1 MGHGKGRVPFK
12 KREGTDMLK
21 GIGVSQGYG
30 IGRAVIIG
38 DISTDYSNVKYTDAE
53 SEKARLQNAVDSFIE
68 ETRRL
73 ASDIKETVG
82 EKEAEILEGHIVMLS
97 DPFMIS
103 QMQDNIDSGSVAE
116 KAVDTVCNMFI
127 DMFSSVDDELT
138 NQRASDVKDIRDSLL
153 KALLGVKSIDISSV
167 PENSI
172 LVAKD
177 FTPSMTSKINK
188 NNVSA
193 IITEVGGVTSHS
205 AILARAMGIPAV
217 LSVVNAT
224 EIIKDGMQIIA
235 DGFKGKVITNPSDS
249 EINDYISRQKDFLNE
264 KESLKA
270 YIGRETVTA
279 KEIKKAVYANIGKP
293 EDVQNVLQNSG
304 EGIGLFRTEFLFM
317 DRASEPTE
325 EEQFEAYATVARA
338 MNGKEVIIRTL
349 DIGGDKDIPYLH
361 IEKED
366 NPFLGHRAIR
376 YCLDNPE
383 LFKKQIKAILRAA
396 VYGNI
401 KIMLPLV
408 TCLEEVY
415 DAKEL
420 ICECEK
426 ELKNSQTEFKSV
438 ELGVMIETPS
448 AVLISDLLAK
458 EVAFFSI
465 GTNDLTGYTM
475 AVDRGNANVSR
486 LYDTFQPSVM
496 RAIEMTIK
504 NAKKAGISVGMC
516 GEAAADTRLIPSLIE
531 WGLDEFSVSPGSIL
545 QTRKTICE
553 YSS

>member
-1 MGHGKGRVPFK
+1 
-12 KREGTDMLK
+12 MLK

-30 IGRAVIIG
+30 IGKAVIIG

-53 SEKARLQNAVDSFIE
+53 SEKARLQNAVDSFIG
-68 ETRRL
+68 ETKKL
-73 ASDIKETVG
+73 VSNIKKTVG

-103 QMQDNIDSGSVAE
+103 QMMENIESGSVAE

-153 KALLGVKSIDISSV
+153 KSLLGVKSVDLSCV
-167 PENSI
+167 PEKSV

-177 FTPSMTSKINK
+177 FTPSMTSQINK

-224 EIIKDGMQIIA
+224 EIIKDGVLIIA

-249 EINDYISRQKDFLNE
+249 EINDYILKQNEFLNE
-264 KESLKA
+264 KESLKS
-270 YIGRETVTA
+270 YIGRETITA
-279 KEIKKAVYANIGKP
+279 KGIRKAVYANIGRP
-293 EDVQNVLQNSG
+293 EDVQNVLQNGG

-325 EEQFEAYATVARA
+325 EEQFEAYSTVARA
-338 MNGKEVIIRTL
+338 MNGREVIIRTL

-361 IEKED
+361 MEKEE

-376 YCLDNPE
+376 YCIDNPE
-383 LFKKQIKAILRAA
+383 LFKKQIRAILRAA

-408 TCLEEVY
+408 TCLEEVNA
-415 DAKEL
+415 AKEL
-420 ICECEK
+420 ICECES
-426 ELKNSQTEFKSV
+426 ELKISKTEFKSA
-438 ELGVMIETPS
+438 ELGIMIETPS
-448 AVLISDLLAK
+448 AVLISDLLAR
-458 EVAFFSI
+458 EVDFFSI

-486 LYDTFQPSVM
+486 LYDTFQPAVM
-496 RAIEMTIK
+496 RAIEITIK
-504 NAKKAGISVGMC
+504 NAKKAGIQVGMC
-516 GEAAADTRLIPSLIE
+516 GEAAADIKLIPKLIE

-553 YSS
+553 YSSSELI

>member
-1 MGHGKGRVPFK
+1 
-12 KREGTDMLK
+12 MLK

-30 IGRAVIIG
+30 IGKAVIIG

-53 SEKARLQNAVDSFIE
+53 SEKARLQNAVDSFIG
-68 ETRRL
+68 ETKKL
-73 ASDIKETVG
+73 VSNIKKTVG

-103 QMQDNIDSGSVAE
+103 QMMENIESGSVAE

-153 KALLGVKSIDISSV
+153 KSLLGVKSVDLSCV
-167 PENSI
+167 PENSV

-177 FTPSMTSKINK
+177 FTPSMTSQINK

-224 EIIKDGMQIIA
+224 EIIKDGIPIIA
-235 DGFKGKVITNPSDS
+235 DGFKGKVITNPSDT
-249 EINDYISRQKDFLNE
+249 EINDYISKQNEFLNE
-264 KESLKA
+264 KESLKS
-270 YIGRETVTA
+270 YTGRETITA
-279 KEIKKAVYANIGKP
+279 EGIKKAVYANIGRP
-293 EDVQNVLQNSG
+293 EDVQNVLQNGG
-304 EGIGLFRTEFLFM
+304 EGVGLFRTEFLFM

-325 EEQFEAYATVARA
+325 EEQFEAYSTVARA
-338 MNGKEVIIRTL
+338 MNGREVIIRTL

-361 IEKED
+361 MEKEE

-376 YCLDNPE
+376 YCIDNPE
-383 LFKKQIKAILRAA
+383 LFKKQIRAILRAA

-408 TCLEEVY
+408 TCLEEVNA
-415 DAKEL
+415 AKEL
-420 ICECEK
+420 ICECES
-426 ELKNSQTEFKSV
+426 ELKISKTEFKSA
-438 ELGVMIETPS
+438 ELGIMIETPS
-448 AVLISDLLAK
+448 AVLISDLLAR
-458 EVAFFSI
+458 EVDFFSI

-486 LYDTFQPSVM
+486 LYDTFQPAVM
-496 RAIEMTIK
+496 RAIEITIK
-504 NAKKAGISVGMC
+504 NAKKAGIQVGMC
-516 GEAAADTRLIPSLIE
+516 GEAASDIKLIPKLIE

-545 QTRKTICE
+545 QTRKTISE
-553 YSS
+553 YSSSELI

>member
-1 MGHGKGRVPFK
+1 
-12 KREGTDMLK
+12 MLK

-30 IGRAVIIG
+30 IGKAVIIG

-53 SEKARLQNAVDSFIE
+53 SEKARLQNAVDSFIG
-68 ETRRL
+68 ETKKL
-73 ASDIKETVG
+73 VSNIKKTVG

-103 QMQDNIDSGSVAE
+103 QMMENIESGSVAE

-153 KALLGVKSIDISSV
+153 KSLLGVKSVDLSCV
-167 PENSI
+167 PEKSV

-177 FTPSMTSKINK
+177 FTPSMTSQINK

-224 EIIKDGMQIIA
+224 EIIKDGIPIIA
-235 DGFKGKVITNPSDS
+235 DGFKGKVITNPSDT
-249 EINDYISRQKDFLNE
+249 EINDYISKQNEFLNE
-264 KESLKA
+264 KESLKS
-270 YIGRETVTA
+270 YIGRETITA
-279 KEIKKAVYANIGKP
+279 EGIRKAVYANIGRP
-293 EDVQNVLQNSG
+293 EDVQNVLQNGG

-325 EEQFEAYATVARA
+325 EEQFEAYSTVARA
-338 MNGKEVIIRTL
+338 MNGREVIIRTL

-361 IEKED
+361 MEKEE

-376 YCLDNPE
+376 YCIDNPE
-383 LFKKQIKAILRAA
+383 LFKKQIRAILRAA

-408 TCLEEVY
+408 TCLEEVNA
-415 DAKEL
+415 AKEL
-420 ICECEK
+420 ICECES
-426 ELKNSQTEFKSV
+426 ELKISKTEFKSA
-438 ELGVMIETPS
+438 ELGIMIETPS
-448 AVLISDLLAK
+448 AVLISDLLAR
-458 EVAFFSI
+458 EVDFFSI

-486 LYDTFQPSVM
+486 LYDTFQPAVM
-496 RAIEMTIK
+496 RAIEITIK
-504 NAKKAGISVGMC
+504 NAKKAGIQVGMC
-516 GEAAADTRLIPSLIE
+516 GEAASDIKLIPKLIE

-553 YSS
+553 YSSSELI

>member
-1 MGHGKGRVPFK
+1 
-12 KREGTDMLK
+12 MLK

-30 IGRAVIIG
+30 IGKAVIIG

-68 ETRRL
+68 ETKKL
-73 ASDIKETVG
+73 ASDIKEAVG

-103 QMQDNIDSGSVAE
+103 QMQENIDSGSIAE

-153 KALLGVKSIDISSV
+153 KALLGVKSIDISTVPKNSV
-167 PENSI
+167 

-224 EIIKDGMQIIA
+224 EIIKDGMQIIT
-235 DGFKGKVITNPSDS
+235 DGFKGKVITCPS
-249 EINDYISRQKDFLNE
+249 EIEIDKYTSLQNKYLKE
-264 KESLKA
+264 KESLKE
-270 YIGRETVTA
+270 YIGKETVTA
-279 KEIKKAVYANIGKP
+279 DGIKKAVYANIGKP

-317 DRASEPTE
+317 DRANEPTE
-325 EEQFEAYATVARA
+325 EEQFEAYSTVARA

-361 IEKED
+361 IEKEE

-383 LFKKQIKAILRAA
+383 LFKKQIRAILRAS

-408 TCLEEVY
+408 TCLEEVKA
-415 DAKEL
+415 AKEL
-420 ICECEK
+420 IKKCAE
-426 ELKNSQTEFKSV
+426 ELNSEGTQFKNV
-438 ELGVMIETPS
+438 PLGVMIETPA

-458 EVAFFSI
+458 EVDFFSI

-475 AVDRGNANVSR
+475 AVDRGNANVSN
-486 LYDTFQPSVM
+486 LYNTFQPAVM

-504 NAKKAGISVGMC
+504 NAKKAGIQVGMC
-516 GEAAADTRLIPSLIE
+516 GEAAADARLIPNLIE
-531 WGLDEFSVSPGSIL
+531 WGLDEFSVTSGSIL

-553 YSS
+553 YKQK